1 MFSLGFLGQPA
12 NINSFSNNCSIINI
26 IWDPPE
32 INCGKEVLYYNLSIY
47 DDVNDLLVDT
57 VIVNGTSYQ
66 FEDTHLFRHRYTYVI
81 TGVNELGEGISNNK
95 TFSYQRGKCIVITDI
110 ISIFITYS
118 VPRSA
123 MENTTFDILNYTEN
137 NMVYVQYNIP
147 VRAL

>member
-1 MFSLGFLGQPA
+1 MFSLGFLGQPV
-12 NINSFSNNCSIINI
+12 NIASFINNCSIINI

-47 DDVNDLLVDT
+47 DDVNDALVDT

-81 TGVNELGEGISNNK
+81 TAVNELGEGISNNK
-95 TFSYQRGKCIVITDI
+95 TFSYQRGKCIVITSI
-110 ISIFITYS
+110 ISIFIIYL

-123 MENTTFDILNYTEN
+123 MENTTFDILNYVEN
-137 NMVYVQYNIP
+137 NMVNVQYNIP
-147 VRAL
+147 VRTL